1 MTRHVYIRRW
11 WSSGNMSASET
22 TAKVANPM
30 QRKNMHADGIHVFL
44 TTCKRVSRHSE
55 NMQIMLQADTI
66 KNVLIGRLLEVF
78 VASCATW
85 LATLACNIFC
95 VN

>member
-1 MTRHVYIRRW
+1 
-11 WSSGNMSASET
+11 MSASET
-22 TAKVANPM
+22 TAKVANPL

-44 TTCKRVSRHSE
+44 TTCKRVSRRSE